1 MEINAFGAR
10 VTRLIVALI
19 YIQTM
24 FRSSDK
30 SMAASALVIDAHFV
44 VLASDIRRAAGF
56 ASTIDTQF
64 AGQTVT
70 VAVTYL
76 YANTIL
82 AAFTLRAVVLFRA
95 LTLTQS

>member
-1 MEINAFGAR
+1 M
-10 VTRLIVALI
+10 TRLIFALI

-24 FRSSDK
+24 FRTDDK
-30 SMAASALVIDAHFV
+30 SVAASALVVDAHFV
-44 VLASDIRRAAGF
+44 AFASDIRCAAGF

-82 AAFTLRAVVLFRA
+82 ATFTLRAVVLFRTLA
-95 LTLTQS
+95 LTQS